1 VDEMRDPNKSF
12 SQIKRDQLGRENEL
26 LSQMMGTE
34 EELKALEGFDGDL
47 GNRQNELLFRV
58 QTQMEDTRN
67 DLKKA
72 EQLVDRLK
80 KRLNQ
85 LEGIHRI
92 LTKKR

>member
-1 VDEMRDPNKSF
+1 MRDPNKSF